1 MQYILEDRDSVT
13 VLRFDGDLG
22 GSDEADLKKLFV
34 DLRREAKDRVV
45 VDMTRVGFMDSTVIG
60 VLVWG
65 MKNLREVGG
74 DYRLFGLTPAVQ
86 RLFAVT
92 RLDHAFRIFPGEEEA
107 VRSFGA

>member
-1 MQYILEDRDSVT
+1 MQYILEDRGAVA

-22 GSDEADLKKLFV
+22 GSDEAELKKLFV
-34 DLRREAKDRVV
+34 ELRRQGKDSVA

-74 DYRLFGLTPAVQ
+74 DYRLFGLTEPVAK
-86 RLFAVT
+86 LFAIT
-92 RLDHAFRIFPGEEEA
+92 RLDQAFRIFPTEDEA
-107 VRSFGA
+107 VASFG